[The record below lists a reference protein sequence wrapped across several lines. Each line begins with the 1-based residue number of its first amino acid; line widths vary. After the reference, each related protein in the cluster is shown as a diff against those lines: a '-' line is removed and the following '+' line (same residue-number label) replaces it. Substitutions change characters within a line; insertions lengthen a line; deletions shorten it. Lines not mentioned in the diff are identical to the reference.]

1 MYHENRWKGILY
13 MRKRSPASAKSFDS
27 TLITI
32 VLVVIVAIL
41 LRFFVVDAAV
51 VQGKSMLPHYRNGEV
66 VFIFKAAYGIR
77 LPSGRYLIRWGQPA
91 RAEVV
96 AALRP
101 ETNEI
106 VIKRIGEIREQQP
119 MPIYFLI
126 GDNGIESIDSRDFGP
141 VSFDALVGK
150 VIPQR

>member
-1 MYHENRWKGILY
+1 MYHENNRKGILY
-13 MRKRSPASAKSFDS
+13 MWKGPPVSAKSFDS
-27 TLITI
+27 TLITV

-41 LRFFVVDAAV
+41 LRFFVADAAI
-51 VQGKSMLPHYRNGEV
+51 VQGRSMLPHYRNGEV

-77 LPSGRYLIRWGQPA
+77 LPSGRYIVHWGCPV
-91 RAEVV
+91 RGEVV

-101 ETNEI
+101 DKKET
-106 VIKRIGEIREQQP
+106 VIKRIGEIREQQSIP
-119 MPIYFLI
+119 SYFLI
-126 GDNGIESIDSRDFGP
+126 GDNGIESIDSRDFGL

>member
-1 MYHENRWKGILY
+1 MYHENSRKGILY
-13 MRKRSPASAKSFDS
+13 MWKRPPASAKSFDS

-41 LRFFVVDAAV
+41 LRFFVADAAI

-77 LPSGRYLIRWGQPA
+77 LPSGRYIVRWGRPV
-91 RAEVV
+91 RGEVV

-101 ETNEI
+101 GTNEI

-119 MPIYFLI
+119 MPVYFLI
-126 GDNGIESIDSRDFGP
+126 GDNGIESIDSRDFGL
-141 VSFDALVGK
+141 VTFDAFVGK

>member
-1 MYHENRWKGILY
+1 
-13 MRKRSPASAKSFDS
+13 MRKRPPASAKFIDS
-27 TLITI
+27 ALVTV
-32 VLVVIVAIL
+32 VLVVIMALFV
-41 LRFFVVDAAV
+41 RFFVADAAI

-77 LPSGRYLIRWGQPA
+77 LFSGRYIVRWGRPV
-91 RAEVV
+91 RGEVV

-101 ETNEI
+101 GTNEI

-119 MPIYFLI
+119 MPVYFLI
-126 GDNGIESIDSRDFGP
+126 GDNGIESIDSRDFGL
-141 VSFDALVGK
+141 VTFDALVGK